1 MSLFK
6 QIGAVVVMNL
16 RSLPQ
21 RVATSLVVV
30 VGIGGVVAVLISVL
44 SLATGLTQT
53 LAGTGRPDRALVL
66 HGGAQSETASTL
78 TREDALAILS
88 APGIRT
94 VEGGAQLASIEMIA
108 SVRIKRHDSAALGT
122 ATFRGV
128 SPQSFALRPEMK
140 IVDGRMFKS
149 GVRELMVGR
158 SAQSRFSGLDVGSAV
173 TFNNDQWKVVGAFAS
188 NGDARESE
196 LIADTDTVMSAYNR
210 TTLNSVTVQL
220 DSVKSFDAFKAAL
233 TSNPTLTVEVKR
245 EPEYYQQQS
254 KLFARFLAVV
264 ANLVAAIM
272 GVGAVFAALN
282 TMYSSVS
289 GRLVEIATLRA
300 IGFGALAVVASVLA
314 EALLLAFVG
323 ALCGAALAWVVF
335 NGNTVSTLSGG
346 NGLAQV
352 VFHLRIGW
360 ELVAAGIV
368 WACVIG
374 IIGGLL
380 PAIRA
385 ARVPVATALRAI

>member
-1 MSLFK
+1 M
-6 QIGAVVVMNL
+6 
-16 RSLPQ
+16 
-21 RVATSLVVV
+21 VV

-66 HGGAQSETASTL
+66 HGGAQSEVASTL
-78 TREDALAILS
+78 TRDDALAILA
-88 APGIRT
+88 APGIR
-94 VEGGAQLASIEMIA
+94 VGADGAQLASVEMMA
-108 SVRIKRHDSAALGT
+108 SVRIPKRDGGALGT

-128 SPQSFALRPEMK
+128 SPNAFALRPEMK
-140 IVDGRMFKS
+140 LVEGRMFKS
-149 GVRELMVGR
+149 GVRELVVGR
-158 SAQSRFSGLDVGSAV
+158 STQGRFAGMDVGGAV
-173 TFNNDQWKVVGAFAS
+173 KFANDEWHVVGAFTS
-188 NGDARESE
+188 GGDARESE
-196 LIADTDTVMSAYNR
+196 LIADADTVLSAYNR

-220 DSVKSFDAFKAAL
+220 DSVQSFDAFKAAL

-254 KLFARFLAVV
+254 KLFARFLALV
-264 ANLVAAIM
+264 ANVVAAIM

-300 IGFGALAVVASVLA
+300 IGFGSLAVVASVLA
-314 EALLLAFVG
+314 EALLLALVG
-323 ALCGAALAWVVF
+323 ALFGAALAWLLF

-360 ELVAAGIV
+360 ELVVAGIV

-374 IIGGLL
+374 VIGGLL
-380 PAIRA
+380 PALRA
-385 ARVPVATALRAI
+385 ARVPVATALRAV